1 MLASGSCSP
10 ARIEDMRPIVL
21 FLLAAI
27 AMAAAE
33 KSPFTFEAMMKLK
46 RLSEPH
52 VSPDGSQVA
61 FTVGSIEMEKN
72 AQDRQIWLSS
82 MDGGRPRQITRE
94 GRNTRPR
101 FSPDGKSIAFLSSRG
116 GSQQIWVM
124 SADGSNPR
132 QVTRLSTGADG
143 HLWSPDGKAFVF
155 TSDIFPGC
163 DADDACNAKKIDAE
177 EKSKVKARVYTSL
190 LYRHWTE
197 WRGKRVKHLFAM
209 PADGGK
215 VLDLTPGLQFD
226 VPPFSLG
233 GPDDYAIS
241 PDNAE
246 VCYSTKLDPEQAT
259 STNAELFTV
268 PLAGGEAKKISTSPG
283 ADSSPQYSP
292 DGKWLAWRMQLRP
305 GYESDRWRLVVMDRT
320 TSQVSILTENIDR
333 HVTGFAW
340 HPDSKRIAFLTEDRG
355 RQHAQL
361 IPVAGGATRSLTQG
375 SSHVDDLQFTADGRT
390 IVYTEVSG
398 SSPTEIFKATSG
410 SAPVPLTRLNDE
422 ILASHDLR
430 KLEEFT
436 VASNDGAQVHAFLLK
451 PPGFDSSKKYPLLLL
466 IHGGPQG
473 AWGES
478 FSFRWNPQVFAT
490 AGFVVVM
497 PNPRGSTGYG
507 SRFTDEIN
515 GDWGGKVYEDL
526 MTVTD
531 YVSKLSYVDSSRMAA
546 AGGSY
551 GGYMVNWLL
560 GHSDKFKA
568 FVSHAGVYDLRS
580 MGGETEELWFSTW
593 EFKGFPWQTPEMH
606 EKWSPSSF
614 AGNFKTPTLVIHG
627 ELDYRVPY
635 GQGLQLF
642 TALQARKVPS
652 KLLVYPDEGHWIL
665 KPQNAELWYKSF
677 IDWVTEWTAKKE

>member
-1 MLASGSCSP
+1 
-10 ARIEDMRPIVL
+10 
-21 FLLAAI
+21 
-27 AMAAAE
+27 
-33 KSPFTFEAMMKLK
+33 
-46 RLSEPH
+46 
-52 VSPDGSQVA
+52 
-61 FTVGSIEMEKN
+61 
-72 AQDRQIWLSS
+72 
-82 MDGGRPRQITRE
+82 
-94 GRNTRPR
+94 
-101 FSPDGKSIAFLSSRG
+101 
-116 GSQQIWVM
+116 
-124 SADGSNPR
+124 
-132 QVTRLSTGADG
+132 
-143 HLWSPDGKAFVF
+143 
-155 TSDIFPGC
+155 
-163 DADDACNAKKIDAE
+163 
-177 EKSKVKARVYTSL
+177 
-190 LYRHWTE
+190 
-197 WRGKRVKHLFAM
+197 
-209 PADGGK
+209 
-215 VLDLTPGLQFD
+215 
-226 VPPFSLG
+226 
-233 GPDDYAIS
+233 
-241 PDNAE
+241 
-246 VCYSTKLDPEQAT
+246 
-259 STNAELFTV
+259 
-268 PLAGGEAKKISTSPG
+268 
-283 ADSSPQYSP
+283 
-292 DGKWLAWRMQLRP
+292 
-305 GYESDRWRLVVMDRT
+305 MDRT

-333 HVTGFAW
+333 HVTGFTW

-451 PPGFDSSKKYPLLLL
+451 PPDFDASKKYPLLLL

-665 KPQNAELWYKSF
+665 KPQNADLWYKSF

>member
-1 MLASGSCSP
+1 
-10 ARIEDMRPIVL
+10 MRPIAL
-21 FLLAAI
+21 FVMLAAVSV
-27 AMAAAE
+27 AAE

-52 VSPDGSQVA
+52 VSPDGTKVA

-72 AQDRQIWLSS
+72 MQDRQIWLGS
-82 MDGGRPRQITRE
+82 MDVGRPRQITQE

-124 SADGSNPR
+124 SAEGSNPR
-132 QVTRLSTGADG
+132 QVTKFSTGADG
-143 HLWSPDGKAFVF
+143 HIWSPDGKTLVF
-155 TSDIFPGC
+155 TSDIYPGC
-163 DADDACNAKKIDAE
+163 DADDGCNAKKMEAE

-190 LYRHWTE
+190 LYRHWVE
-197 WRGKRVKHLFAM
+197 WRGKRVKHLFAV
-209 PADGGK
+209 PADGGA
-215 VLDLTPGLQFD
+215 VRDLTPGLQYD

-241 PDNAE
+241 PDSAE

-268 PLAGGEAKKISTSPG
+268 PLAGGEAKKISTSQG

-292 DGKWLAWRMQLRP
+292 DGKWLAWRMQVRP
-305 GYESDRWRLVVMDRT
+305 GYESDRWRLVVMDRA
-320 TSQVSILTENIDR
+320 TSQVTVLTENIDR
-333 HVTGFAW
+333 HVTGFTW
-340 HPDSKRIAFLTEDRG
+340 HPDSKRLAFLTEDRG

-361 IPVAGGATRSLTQG
+361 IPVTGGATRTITQG

-398 SSPTEIFKATSG
+398 SSPNEIYKAASG
-410 SAPVPLTRLNDE
+410 SAPVPITRLNDE

-430 KLEEFT
+430 KLEDFT
-436 VASNDGAQVHAFLLK
+436 TASGDGAQVHSFILK
-451 PPGFDSSKKYPLLLL
+451 PPGFDASKKYPLLLL

-478 FSFRWNPQVFAT
+478 FSFRWNPQVLAS

-507 SRFTDEIN
+507 SKFTDEIN
-515 GDWGGKVYEDL
+515 GDWGGRVYEDL
-526 MTVTD
+526 MAVTD
-531 YVSKLSYVDSSRMAA
+531 YVSRLSYVDSTRMAA

-593 EFKGFPWQTPEMH
+593 EFRGFPWQTPEMH

-642 TALQARKVPS
+642 TALQAQKVPS
-652 KLLVYPDEGHWIL
+652 KLLIYPDEGHWIL
-665 KPQNAELWYKSF
+665 KPQNADLWYKSF
-677 IDWVTEWTAKKE
+677 VDWVTEWTAKKE